1 MSTNS
6 WSLGGEPPE
15 PQYMPV
21 PTPEEAEAIRAEVQ
35 KVKAAEHK
43 KFTDA
48 IARGEAAAAKASQK

>member
-15 PQYMPV
+15 PQYMPT

-35 KVKAAEHK
+35 KVKDTERK

-48 IARGEAAAAKASQK
+48 IARGQATAAKAAQK